1 MRRREKFFIIL
12 GVIAVAFFII
22 SSFMFE
28 EREERIAAL
37 TSMIL
42 LIIALLISFAFY
54 CERERRTTQMI
65 EEIERKRKTERLS
78 TQILEQEWRVRNTF
92 NSECESI
99 VELFDTDIDFYQIA
113 KDTSTAEDFF
123 NEIAKKLRTI
133 LEKTDL
139 DEGDIEIRIY
149 DDIDRSPLEN
159 LWYDLKR
166 AIV

>member
-1 MRRREKFFIIL
+1 
-12 GVIAVAFFII
+12 
-22 SSFMFE
+22 
-28 EREERIAAL
+28 
-37 TSMIL
+37 
-42 LIIALLISFAFY
+42 
-54 CERERRTTQMI
+54 MI